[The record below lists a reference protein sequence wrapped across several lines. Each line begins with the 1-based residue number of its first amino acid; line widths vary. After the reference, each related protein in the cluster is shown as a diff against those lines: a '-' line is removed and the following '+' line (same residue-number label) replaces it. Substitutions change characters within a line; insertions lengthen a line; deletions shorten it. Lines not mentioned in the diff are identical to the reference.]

1 MAREIDTADSRLG
14 INEEEKVYETERMT
28 NAYISVYNRIPYA
41 LIREET
47 DDVSFVNEEL
57 GEICSY
63 YKIYKVGKAFIPE
76 GANGDYTPA
85 RLSYK
90 MCANLI
96 NKEARF
102 LFAEEPDIAI
112 KPKGTEGISE
122 NKQTTSDEYIKNLTV
137 LKNLVDTVLQKN
149 MFEDI
154 LLKAA
159 RDCFIGKRVAGI
171 INFNEDDGVTF
182 TFLPSTQFVFEYKEG
197 NPNILQKFVSF
208 VVTKESSDK
217 QVKRIFKKKFELEE
231 SGEGDSHKHIVYLTE
246 QVYNGS
252 CELMETIT
260 NHEELEIDFI
270 PAVIIIN
277 DGLSGEV
284 RGESEVELLKDYEM
298 WYSKLANS
306 DTDAERKSMNPT
318 KYVVDMDGSSTKNLS
333 TAAGAF
339 WDLGSDQNLDNKSTM
354 VGLLEPQMNY
364 SSALKTTL
372 DRVKTTGYEQ
382 VDMPNITLDAMMNSI
397 TTGKALKAVYW
408 PLIVR
413 CKEKMKVWGP
423 ALEKMV
429 EMLIEGGKRYPNCI
443 SYYIDE
449 KVPDVEFIVEVTQNT
464 PLPEDEI
471 EEKTSDLA
479 EIESQTMSRKTYM
492 QKWRRYTDAQ
502 VQEELQQIAYE
513 RQILED
519 ASFDTDGNMQEFDV
533 DNDEEE
539 EASQY
544 DEELE
549 DTTNALASRFN
560 GDNKASN
567 IVGKESDFSKAGE
580 TVLKGDDT
588 QKRSGTTS
596 SNKNWGWGSK

>member
-1 MAREIDTADSRLG
+1 MVNNKMKTYDANE
-14 INEEEKVYETERMT
+14 NEEEKVLKIEELTS
-28 NAYISVYNRIPYA
+28 AYISVYERIPYA
-41 LIREET
+41 LIREE
-47 DDVSFVNEEL
+47 VSDNSFIKEEL
-57 GEICSY
+57 SSICAY
-63 YKIYKVGKAFIPE
+63 YKIYKMGKMFMPE
-76 GANGDYTPA
+76 GANGDYIPA
-85 RLSYK
+85 RLKYK

-102 LFAEEPDIAI
+102 LFAEEPDVSI
-112 KPKGTEGISE
+112 KPCGTQGVSKD
-122 NKQTTSDEYIKNLTV
+122 KQVTSDEYSRNLTI

-149 MFEDI
+149 KFEDI

-159 RDCFIGKRVAGI
+159 RDCFIGKRVAGV

-182 TFLPSTQFVFEYKEG
+182 TFLPSTQFIFEYKDG
-197 NPNILQKFVSF
+197 NQNILQKFVSF
-208 VVTKESSDK
+208 VVSKDSSSK
-217 QVKRIFKKKFELEE
+217 QEKRIFKKKFELEE
-231 SGEGDSHKHIVYLTE
+231 IGTAKKHKHVVYLTE
-246 QVYNGS
+246 QVYDGTGKLVES
-252 CELMETIT
+252 IT
-260 NHEELEIDFI
+260 EHEKLEIDFI

-277 DGLSGEV
+277 DGLTGEIS
-284 RGESEVELLKDYEM
+284 GESEVELLKDYEM

-318 KYVVDMDGSSTKNLS
+318 KYVVDMDGTSTKGLS

-339 WDLGSDQNLDNKSTM
+339 WDLGSDQNLDEKHVM

-372 DRVKTTGYEQ
+372 DRIKTTGYEQ

-423 ALEKMV
+423 ALERMI
-429 EMLIEGGKRYPNCI
+429 EMLIEGGKKYPNCI
-443 SYYIDE
+443 SYYVNEKLPDIDFVV
-449 KVPDVEFIVEVTQNT
+449 KVTQNT

-492 QKWRRYTDAQ
+492 QKWRGYTDSQ

-519 ASFDTDGNMQEFDV
+519 ASFDTEGNMLDF
-533 DNDEEE
+533 EEE
-539 EASQY
+539 KD
-544 DEELE
+544 DETELDE
-549 DTTNALASRFN
+549 DTQGMVSRFN
-560 GDNKASN
+560 GDNKPYN
-567 IVGKESDFSKAGE
+567 IIGKGDDFAKAGNN
-580 TVLKGDDT
+580 VLKGDDT
-588 QKRSGTTS
+588 KKRSGETS
-596 SNKNWGWGSK
+596 SNKNWGWGDK

>member
-14 INEEEKVYETERMT
+14 TNEEEKVYELEKMT
-28 NAYISVYNRIPYA
+28 GAYMSVYNRIPYA
-41 LIREET
+41 LIREESN
-47 DDVSFVNEEL
+47 DFSYINQEL

-63 YKIYKVGKAFIPE
+63 YKIYKIGKMFIPE

-112 KPKGTEGISE
+112 KPKGTEGVSDS
-122 NKQTTSDEYIKNLTV
+122 KQTTSDEYIKNLTI

-149 MFEDI
+149 KFEDI

-159 RDCFIGKRVAGI
+159 RDCFIGKRVAGL
-171 INFNEDDGVTF
+171 INFNEEDGVTF
-182 TFLPSTQFVFEYKEG
+182 TFLPSTQFIFEYKDG
-197 NPNILQKFVSF
+197 NPNILKKFVSF
-208 VVTKESSDK
+208 VVTKESTDK
-217 QVKRIFKKKFELEE
+217 QEKRVFKKKFELEE
-231 SGEGDSHKHIVYLTE
+231 TGEGDSHKHTVYLTE
-246 QVYNGS
+246 EEYNGS
-252 CELMETIT
+252 CELVSTIT

-270 PAVIIIN
+270 PAVIIVN
-277 DGLSGEV
+277 DGLSGEI

-318 KYVVDMDGSSTKNLS
+318 KYVVDMDNTSTKDLS

-339 WDLGSDQNLDNKSTM
+339 WDLGSDQNLENKSTM

-364 SSALKTTL
+364 STALKTTL
-372 DRVKTTGYEQ
+372 DRIKTTGYEQ
-382 VDMPNITLDAMMNSI
+382 VDMPNITLEAMMNSI

-423 ALEKMV
+423 ALESMV
-429 EMLIEGGKRYPNCI
+429 EMLIEGGKKYPDCI
-443 SYYIDE
+443 SYYIEE
-449 KVPDVEFIVEVTQNT
+449 KVPDVDFVVEVSQNT

-492 QKWRRYTDAQ
+492 QKWRKYTDAQ
-502 VQEELQQIAYE
+502 VQEELEQIAYE

-519 ASFDTDGNMQEFDV
+519 ASFDTDGNMEDFDA
-533 DNDEEE
+533 DKQDEEYNSEIIE
-539 EASQY
+539 E
-544 DEELE
+544 
-549 DTTNALASRFN
+549 TNSMVSRFN

-567 IVGKESDFSKAGE
+567 IIGKESDFSKAGE

-588 QKRSGTTS
+588 RKRTNTTS
-596 SNKNWGWGSK
+596 SNKNWGWGNK

>member
-14 INEEEKVYETERMT
+14 TNEEEKVYDIERMT
-28 NAYISVYNRIPYA
+28 SAYISVYNRIPYA
-41 LIREET
+41 LIRQES
-47 DDVSFVNEEL
+47 DDFVFLNSEL

-63 YKIYKVGKAFIPE
+63 YKIYKIGKAFIPE

-85 RLSYK
+85 RLNYK

-102 LFAEEPDIAI
+102 LFAEQPDISI
-112 KPKGTEGISE
+112 KPKGIEDVSDK
-122 NKQTTSDEYIKNLTV
+122 KQTVSDEYTKNLTII
-137 LKNLVDTVLQKN
+137 KNLVDTVLQKN
-149 MFEDI
+149 SFEDI

-159 RDCFIGKRVAGI
+159 RDCFIGKRVAGL
-171 INFNEDDGVTF
+171 INFNENDGVTF
-182 TFLPSTQFVFEYKEG
+182 TFLPSTQFIFEYKEG

-208 VVTKESSDK
+208 VVTKDSSDK
-217 QVKRIFKKKFELEE
+217 TVKRIFKKKFELDEI
-231 SGEGDSHKHIVYLTE
+231 GEGDSHRHVVYLTE
-246 QVYNGS
+246 QIYDGANR
-252 CELMETIT
+252 LIETIS
-260 NHEELEIDFI
+260 NQEELEIDFI
-270 PAVIIIN
+270 PAVIIVN
-277 DGLSGEV
+277 DGLSGEI

-318 KYVVDMDGSSTKNLS
+318 KYVVDMDGTSTKNLS

-372 DRVKTTGYEQ
+372 DRIKTTGYEQ

-423 ALEKMV
+423 ALERMV
-429 EMLIEGGKRYPNCI
+429 EMLIEGGKKYPKCI

-449 KVPDVEFIVEVTQNT
+449 SVPEVDFVVEVIHNT

-492 QKWRRYTDAQ
+492 QKWRGYTDAQ

-513 RQILED
+513 RQILEE
-519 ASFDTDGNMQEFDV
+519 ASFDTNGNMQDFENQ
-533 DNDEEE
+533 DNMFNE
-539 EASQY
+539 SI
-544 DEELE
+544 
-549 DTTNALASRFN
+549 ASRFN
-560 GDNKASN
+560 GDNKPYN
-567 IVGKESDFSKAGE
+567 IIGKESDFSKAGD
-580 TVLKGDDT
+580 TVLNGDDT
-588 QKRSGTTS
+588 QKRTGTSS